1 MNKSK
6 LLFLILFLNSVLVV
20 AQSTFPNTEWT
31 YNMQAQKEGWN
42 QNDARKLYKYVADST
57 KVTSMLIVHKGQI
70 VFQYGDVSQQNYIAS
85 CRKSV
90 LSMLYGKY
98 VDNNTIDL
106 SKTLK
111 ELKIDDVG
119 GVLPIESK
127 ASIQDLISSRS
138 GIYRPASNPG
148 TWVKYIKK
156 RGTVTPGTRWLY
168 NNWDFNV
175 AGHLFEELSGK
186 NIYDEITNQFANPLQ
201 FQDWDRERQQKVGNS
216 QRSKYLAYAMW
227 FSTRDLARLG
237 LLMLNNGQWKDQ
249 QIISKSWMSEMLK
262 ERTTPQEMQ
271 ESAPVMKRTF
281 DLGYGYMWWLWKNMK
296 DSKFK
301 DAYSALGAY
310 GQNITVLPAMDV
322 VIVFN
327 TKVEYGR
334 ANNTKITQ
342 ELPKKIIETYS
353 PNSKD

>member
-1 MNKSK
+1 MDKSK
-6 LLFLILFLNSVLVV
+6 LLFLILFLNSVFVV
-20 AQSTFPNTEWT
+20 AQSTFPNKEWK
-31 YNMQAQKEGWN
+31 YNMQAQKDGWN

-98 VDNNTIDL
+98 VDNNTINL

-127 ASIQDLISSRS
+127 ATIQDLISSRS

-156 RGTVTPGTRWLY
+156 RGTVIPGTRWLY

-175 AGHLFEELSGK
+175 AGHLFEELSGN
-186 NIYDEITNQFANPLQ
+186 NIYDEITDQFANPLQ
-201 FQDWDRERQQKVGNS
+201 FQDWDRDKQQKVGNP

-237 LLMLNNGQWKDQ
+237 LLMLNNGQWKGQ

-262 ERTTPQEMQ
+262 ERTTR
-271 ESAPVMKRTF
+271 K
-281 DLGYGYMWWLWKNMK
+281 
-296 DSKFK
+296 
-301 DAYSALGAY
+301 
-310 GQNITVLPAMDV
+310 
-322 VIVFN
+322 
-327 TKVEYGR
+327 
-334 ANNTKITQ
+334 
-342 ELPKKIIETYS
+342 ELLI
-353 PNSKD
+353 